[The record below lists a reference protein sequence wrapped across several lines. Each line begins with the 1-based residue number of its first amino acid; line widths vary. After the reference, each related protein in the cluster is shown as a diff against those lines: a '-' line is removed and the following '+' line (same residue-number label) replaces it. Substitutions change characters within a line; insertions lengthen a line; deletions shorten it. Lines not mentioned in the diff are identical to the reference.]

1 MSRTHHADT
10 CVDETRGDTH
20 AGHSEAELCEGGKH
34 LLGRV
39 GIDVQD
45 MLNTSLKAACDT
57 FHNSIEVGEH
67 LRYQFAYCR
76 LPPFLTIE
84 CALSKCI
91 NPR

>member
-1 MSRTHHADT
+1 MKAPRAPLVASANHTDT
-10 CVDETRGDTH
+10 RIDKASSDTYTAH
-20 AGHSEAELCEGGKH
+20 GEAELREGGKH

-39 GIDVQD
+39 GVDIQD

-76 LPPFLTIE
+76 LPPFLVF
-84 CALSKCI
+84 
-91 NPR
+91 